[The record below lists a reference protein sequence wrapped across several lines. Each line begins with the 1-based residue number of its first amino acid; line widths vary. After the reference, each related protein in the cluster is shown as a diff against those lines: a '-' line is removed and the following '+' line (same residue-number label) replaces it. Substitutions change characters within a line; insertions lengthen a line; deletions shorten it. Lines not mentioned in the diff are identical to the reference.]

1 MIDINEKIAKL
12 PLDKHP
18 HGLYDP
24 IAYAMASGGKRIRPM
39 LTLMVGEM
47 YDGKESTLVPA
58 ALALEMFHNFTL
70 LHDDLMDKAP
80 TRRGRATVWT
90 KWSPNTAILSG
101 DQMLIEAYKL
111 MAQVPSNKLP
121 EAIRLF
127 SKMATEICEGQQMD
141 MDFEHRKEVSVP
153 EYMEM
158 IRLKTSVLLG
168 TALQLG
174 ALLSNAN
181 SEEQGLLYA
190 IGVNM
195 GLAFQIQDD
204 MLDVWGNPETFGKRI
219 GGDIVDNKKTLALIL
234 ALREASES
242 QYAEL
247 QSWLGR
253 NDDEEQKIAAV
264 RAIYDQIGV
273 KARLEETILE
283 YTQLA
288 LRDLDCLDVDKER
301 KEPLRAIINQ
311 LQTRK
316 Y

>member
-1 MIDINEKIAKL
+1 MMDINEKIAKL
-12 PLDKHP
+12 PLNKQP
-18 HGLYDP
+18 RGLYEP
-24 IAYAMASGGKRIRPM
+24 IAYAMSSGGKRVRPM
-39 LTLMVGEM
+39 LTLIAGEM
-47 YDGKESTLVPA
+47 YGGKESTLMPA

-90 KWSPNTAILSG
+90 KWSANTAILSG

-111 MAQVPSNKLP
+111 MTQVPSSKLP
-121 EAIRLF
+121 EAMRLF

-141 MDFEHRKEVSVP
+141 MDFEHRAEVSVP

-174 ALLSNAN
+174 ALLSGAN
-181 SEEQGLLYA
+181 SEEQGLIYA

-234 ALREASES
+234 ALREAGEDQS
-242 QYAEL
+242 AEL
-247 QSWLGR
+247 HAWFER
-253 NDDEEQKIAAV
+253 KDDDEKKIAAV
-264 RAIYDQIGV
+264 RAIYDKIGV
-273 KARLEETILE
+273 KSRMEKAILE

-288 LRDLDCLDVDKER
+288 LRDLDRLDVEKER
-301 KEPLRAIINQ
+301 KEGLRAIITQ